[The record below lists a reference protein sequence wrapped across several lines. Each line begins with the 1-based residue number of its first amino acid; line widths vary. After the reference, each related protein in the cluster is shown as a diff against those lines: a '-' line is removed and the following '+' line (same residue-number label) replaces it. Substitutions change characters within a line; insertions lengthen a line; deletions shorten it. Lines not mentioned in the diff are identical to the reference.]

1 MPDNEVRRVKWD
13 TFTKVFSKQWA
24 QGEHVFINGQTGS
37 GKTELLFKLME
48 MRTYGV
54 TFVTK
59 PKDPIFRSK
68 LARGYTIKETF
79 DPKPHEQK
87 ILLRGKRG
95 DSTAADMGN
104 QYDTFGR
111 ALDTIY
117 RQGGWTVGIDET
129 LWIGNQLRLHKPL
142 EGMSFMGRA
151 LGLTG
156 IFATQR
162 PAHIPVIV
170 PSSATYAFLG
180 KMSRE
185 DDAKRVAEL
194 GGNTKETRK
203 AVDSLRDR
211 HDFVF
216 VDTLSRLPLVIVNT
230 QN

>member
-1 MPDNEVRRVKWD
+1 MSDEPRHVSWSAFQ
-13 TFTKVFSKQWA
+13 TVFNRTWK

-48 MRTYGV
+48 LRKYGV

-68 LARGYTIKETF
+68 LAKGYTVMEDF
-79 DPKPHEQK
+79 NPKPHQQK

-95 DSTAADMGN
+95 DSTRADMGN
-104 QYDTFGR
+104 QYETFGT
-111 ALDTIY
+111 ALDRAY
-117 RQGGWTVGIDET
+117 KQGGWTVGIDET
-129 LWIGNQLRLHKPL
+129 LWIGTQLRLGKPL
-142 EGMSFMGRA
+142 EGLSFMGRA

-194 GGNTKETRK
+194 GGDTKATRR

-230 QN
+230 QK

>member
-1 MPDNEVRRVKWD
+1 MSDEPRRVSWS
-13 TFTKVFSKQWA
+13 TFTSVFQKQWK

-48 MRTYGV
+48 MRKYGV

-59 PKDPIFRSK
+59 PRDPIFRSK
-68 LARGYTIKETF
+68 LAQGYTVQERF
-79 DPKPHEQK
+79 DPKPHTDK
-87 ILLRGKRG
+87 ILLRGKNG
-95 DSTAADMGN
+95 DSARAQVGN
-104 QYDTFGR
+104 QFDTFSE
-111 ALDTIY
+111 ALDKIY
-117 RQGGWTVGIDET
+117 AQGGWTIGVDET
-129 LWIGNQLRLHKPL
+129 LWIGNRLKL
-142 EGMSFMGRA
+142 DKAIGDISFMGRA

-162 PAHIPVIV
+162 PAHIPVII

-194 GGNTKETRK
+194 GGDTRATRA
-203 AVDSLRDR
+203 AVDGLRDR

-230 QN
+230 QK